1 VILFQRYLG
10 KSIYVSTVF
19 VLCAFLSMFLFF
31 DVLAEMDEVG
41 MGGYKFRH
49 ALLYVL
55 LGIPNRVYELA
66 PIAALIGTLWA
77 LSQSASNSEFT
88 VFRVSGLMPQTAIS
102 TMLKIGLPMIVVT
115 AIFSELLVPV
125 AEELRSA
132 ARSGAFMGQG
142 SGSLRSGL
150 WLRDTPNVNGVQNKA
165 QNNAQNAKSP
175 GGASSA
181 APLSASGKGSSGA
194 SNGSQKE
201 MRFLNAKAFTAEQ
214 VLLDVVI
221 YDFDSRQRLL
231 RSIEA
236 KSAHYVGETDIHRWE
251 LRQVAQTTFGANG
264 VVSRKASPTMVV
276 TSLLSPE
283 TMGALVTNP
292 DRMSSRDLYRYV
304 AYLKQ
309 NKQQSERYEIAFWKR
324 VIYPFAI
331 WVMMLLAL
339 PAAFL
344 QARAGAVGARVF
356 GGILVGVGFHLLN
369 SLFSHLGVLNTWPAP
384 LMAMTPSLI
393 ALAVAAFFLY
403 RVQYR

>member
-1 VILFQRYLG
+1 
-10 KSIYVSTVF
+10 
-19 VLCAFLSMFLFF
+19 MFLFF
-31 DVLAEMDEVG
+31 DFLAEMDELGV
-41 MGGYKFRH
+41 GGYKFRH
-49 ALLYVL
+49 ALLYVA

-88 VFRVSGLMPQTAIS
+88 VFRVSGLMPRTSIF
-102 TMLKIGLPMIVVT
+102 TILKIGLPMIVVT

-125 AEELRSA
+125 AEDMRA
-132 ARSGAFMGQG
+132 TARTGAFTGQG
-142 SGSLRSGL
+142 SGGMRSGL
-150 WLRDTPNVNGVQNKA
+150 WLRDTPSLQNSQSA
-165 QNNAQNAKSP
+165 QN
-175 GGASSA
+175 SSA
-181 APLSASGKGSSGA
+181 NAP
-194 SNGSQKE
+194 KE
-201 MRFLNAKAFTAEQ
+201 MRFLNAKTFTAEQ
-214 VLLDVVI
+214 VLINVVI

-236 KSAHYVGETDIHRWE
+236 QTAHYVGEADAHRWE
-251 LRQVAQTTFGANG
+251 LREVTQTTFAQSGA
-264 VVSRKASPTMVV
+264 VSRKASQTMVV
-276 TSLLSPE
+276 NSLLSPE

-292 DRMSSRDLYRYV
+292 DRMSSRDLYRYI

-309 NKQQSERYEIAFWKR
+309 NKQQSDRYEIAFWKR
-324 VIYPFAI
+324 LIYPFAI

-384 LMAMTPSLI
+384 IMAMLPSLMALG
-393 ALAVAAFFLY
+393 VAAFFLY
-403 RVQYR
+403 WVQYR

>member
-1 VILFQRYLG
+1 MILFQRYLG

-31 DVLAEMDEVG
+31 DFLAEMDELGV
-41 MGGYKFRH
+41 GGYKFRH
-49 ALLYVL
+49 ALLYVA

-88 VFRVSGLMPQTAIS
+88 VFRVSGLMPRTSIF
-102 TMLKIGLPMIVVT
+102 TILKIGLPMIVVT

-125 AEELRSA
+125 AEDMRA
-132 ARSGAFMGQG
+132 TARTGSFTGQG
-142 SGSLRSGL
+142 SGGLRSGL
-150 WLRDTPNVNGVQNKA
+150 WLRDTPSLQ
-165 QNNAQNAKSP
+165 NAQNAQGVPGTSGGSDTSDTSDTKSAQNP
-175 GGASSA
+175 
-181 APLSASGKGSSGA
+181 SGNTPKD
-194 SNGSQKE
+194 
-201 MRFLNAKAFTAEQ
+201 MRFLNAKTFTAEQ
-214 VLLDVVI
+214 VLIDVVI

-236 KSAHYVGETDIHRWE
+236 QTAHYVGQANAHRWE
-251 LRQVAQTTFGANG
+251 LREVTQTTFAQSGE
-264 VVSRKASPTMVV
+264 VSRNASKKMVV
-276 TSLLSPE
+276 NSLLSPE

-292 DRMSSRDLYRYV
+292 DRMSSRDLYRYI

-309 NKQQSERYEIAFWKR
+309 NKQQSDRYEIAFWKR
-324 VIYPFAI
+324 LIYPFAI

-384 LMAMTPSLI
+384 IMAMLPSLMALG
-393 ALAVAAFFLY
+393 VAAFFLY
-403 RVQYR
+403 WVQYR

>member
-1 VILFQRYLG
+1 MILFQRYLG

-31 DVLAEMDEVG
+31 DFLAEMDELGV
-41 MGGYKFRH
+41 GGYKFRH
-49 ALLYVL
+49 ALLYVA

-88 VFRVSGLMPQTAIS
+88 VFRVSGLMPRTSIF
-102 TMLKIGLPMIVVT
+102 TILKIGLPMIVVT

-125 AEELRSA
+125 AEDMRA
-132 ARSGAFMGQG
+132 TARTGAFTGQG
-142 SGSLRSGL
+142 SGGMRSGL
-150 WLRDTPNVNGVQNKA
+150 WLRDTPSLQNSQSA
-165 QNNAQNAKSP
+165 QN
-175 GGASSA
+175 SSA
-181 APLSASGKGSSGA
+181 NAP
-194 SNGSQKE
+194 KE
-201 MRFLNAKAFTAEQ
+201 MRFLNAKTFTAEQ
-214 VLLDVVI
+214 VLINVVV

-236 KSAHYVGETDIHRWE
+236 QTAHYVGEADAHRWE
-251 LRQVAQTTFGANG
+251 LREVMQTTFAQSGA
-264 VVSRKASPTMVV
+264 VSRKASRKMVV
-276 TSLLSPE
+276 NSLLSPE

-292 DRMSSRDLYRYV
+292 DRMSSRDLYRYI

-309 NKQQSERYEIAFWKR
+309 NKQQSDRYEIAFWKR
-324 VIYPFAI
+324 LIYPFAI

-384 LMAMTPSLI
+384 IMAMLPSLMALG
-393 ALAVAAFFLY
+393 VAAFFLY
-403 RVQYR
+403 WVQYR